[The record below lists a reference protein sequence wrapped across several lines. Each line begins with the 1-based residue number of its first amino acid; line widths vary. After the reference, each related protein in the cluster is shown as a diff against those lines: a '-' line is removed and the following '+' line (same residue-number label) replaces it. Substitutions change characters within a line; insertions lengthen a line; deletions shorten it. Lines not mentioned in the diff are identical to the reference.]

1 VALTGL
7 LGGVFDPPH
16 VGHVALA
23 RAAVERLGLDE
34 LVVLVVARPGHKRA
48 TTPAEV
54 RLELARLAFA
64 EVPRARV
71 ELDPYPRTVDALE
84 ARQLGDA
91 VFVLGADELAD
102 FPRWKRPERILE
114 LVRLAVARRPGVPD
128 VELREALARLSAPGR
143 ILFFELEPVPVSSSQ
158 VRARIARGEPIDG
171 LVPPAVAEAIER
183 LGLYRGAEYTA
194 STTRED

>member
-16 VGHVALA
+16 LGHVALA

-34 LVVLVVARPGHKRA
+34 LLVLVVADPGHKRA
-48 TTPAEV
+48 TTPAEI

-71 ELDPYPRTVDALE
+71 ELDPYPRTVDSLE
-84 ARQLGDA
+84 ARGIRGDA

-102 FPRWKRPERILE
+102 FSGWKDPKRVLE

-143 ILFFELEPVPVSSSQ
+143 VLFFELEPVPVSSTE
-158 VRARIARGEPIDG
+158 VRARVARGESIEG
-171 LVPPAVAEAIER
+171 LVPPTVAEAIAR
-183 LGLYRGAEYTA
+183 LGLYREAE
-194 STTRED
+194 

>member
-1 VALTGL
+1 MALTGL

-16 VGHVALA
+16 AGHVALA

-34 LVVLVVARPGHKRA
+34 LIVLVVADPGHKRT

-71 ELDPYPRTVDALE
+71 ELDPHPRTVDSLE
-84 ARQLGDA
+84 ARRLRDA

-102 FPRWKRPERILE
+102 FPRWKRPERVLE
-114 LVRLAVARRPGVPD
+114 LARLAVARRPGVPD
-128 VELREALARLSAPGR
+128 AELREALARLSAPGR

-158 VRARIARGEPIDG
+158 VRARIARGEPIAG

-183 LGLYRGAEYTA
+183 LGLYREAEYTA

>member
-1 VALTGL
+1 MALTGI

-34 LVVLVVARPGHKRA
+34 LLVLVVADPGHKRA
-48 TTPAEV
+48 TTPAEI

-64 EVPRARV
+64 DVPRARV
-71 ELDPYPRTVDALE
+71 ELDRYPRTVDSLE
-84 ARQLGDA
+84 ARRLGEA
-91 VFVLGADELAD
+91 VFVLGADELAG
-102 FPRWKRPERILE
+102 FPRWKNPERVLE

-143 ILFFELEPVPVSSSQ
+143 VLFFELEPVPVSSTE
-158 VRARIARGEPIDG
+158 VRARVARGEPIDG
-171 LVPPAVAEAIER
+171 LVPPAVAEAIAR
-183 LGLYRGAEYTA
+183 LGLYRDGEEAE
-194 STTRED
+194 